1 MPLQKLELRPG
12 VNRESTTYSNEGGFF
27 SCDKIRFRS
36 GYAEKIGG
44 WINQST
50 FSFNGACRSLFNWI
64 TFDNENLLGVGT
76 NSKMY
81 VENAGIYHDITPLAQ
96 TVTLPNNPFATTN
109 GSYLV
114 TVTTTLPHNISVG
127 TYVTFSGVSGGGI
140 VNGVTLNGNFEVLT
154 VPTST
159 TFTILG
165 AVVATSTGTGGGA
178 AVSAAIEINAGNAT
192 FSLGLGW
199 GGGPWGFGGWGVGSA
214 ISAQIRLWSQDNDNE
229 NLLFNPRSG
238 PIYYWD
244 KDTAFWSRAI
254 TLNAYAN
261 TQVKAATQV
270 NFASGDTEIT
280 VIDPNGIDT
289 GSVVSGTGIPAGTYV
304 TTAYIAG
311 SYTVPISAATTAP
324 SSGTYTFSYAGR
336 HVPNNTYQVATS
348 SVGNFTIAFGSN
360 PYSPVNFTE
369 AFDPLLIRWSDADN
383 PFEWVPATTNQSG
396 ETRLSYGSYIVAALD
411 TRQEILIWTDA
422 AIFSM
427 QYLGPP
433 YVYGVNLLL
442 ENISIASP
450 NSAITINNV
459 TYWMGVD
466 KFYQYSGRVETLPCS
481 LRQFVFTNIN
491 TDQLAQIVCGSN
503 EGYNEVWWFYPT
515 ADSLVNNRYVV
526 YNHLERIWYYGDLE
540 RSFWLDSPLRQ
551 YPMAAFSYQKSY
563 LSDAINSSVTIL
575 PMVNAA
581 SYPNEGVVTID
592 SEKILYTGK
601 TSNSLTGC
609 TRGYDGTMAASHIQY
624 STVTYNVPNQVMNHE
639 NGNDDRSTAEILPIA
654 AYIETSDFDIGDGHN
669 FGYVWRILPDLTF
682 NGSNSNTPSA
692 TITVKARQNSGTAY
706 TQGDNP
712 TVQETQSI
720 PIELYTG
727 QVYTRIRGRQMAFR
741 LASTDIGV
749 AWQMGMMR
757 LDIRPDGR
765 R

>member
-50 FSFNGACRSLFNWI
+50 FSFNGTCRSLFNWI

-165 AVVATSTGTGGGA
+165 AVVASSTGTGGGA

-261 TQVKAATQV
+261 TQVKAVTQV

-289 GSVVSGTGIPAGTYV
+289 GSVVS
-304 TTAYIAG
+304 
-311 SYTVPISAATTAP
+311 
-324 SSGTYTFSYAGR
+324 
-336 HVPNNTYQVATS
+336 
-348 SVGNFTIAFGSN
+348 
-360 PYSPVNFTE
+360 
-369 AFDPLLIRWSDADN
+369 
-383 PFEWVPATTNQSG
+383 
-396 ETRLSYGSYIVAALD
+396 
-411 TRQEILIWTDA
+411 
-422 AIFSM
+422 
-427 QYLGPP
+427 
-433 YVYGVNLLL
+433 
-442 ENISIASP
+442 
-450 NSAITINNV
+450 
-459 TYWMGVD
+459 
-466 KFYQYSGRVETLPCS
+466 
-481 LRQFVFTNIN
+481 
-491 TDQLAQIVCGSN
+491 
-503 EGYNEVWWFYPT
+503 
-515 ADSLVNNRYVV
+515 
-526 YNHLERIWYYGDLE
+526 
-540 RSFWLDSPLRQ
+540 
-551 YPMAAFSYQKSY
+551 
-563 LSDAINSSVTIL
+563 
-575 PMVNAA
+575 
-581 SYPNEGVVTID
+581 
-592 SEKILYTGK
+592 
-601 TSNSLTGC
+601 
-609 TRGYDGTMAASHIQY
+609 
-624 STVTYNVPNQVMNHE
+624 
-639 NGNDDRSTAEILPIA
+639 
-654 AYIETSDFDIGDGHN
+654 
-669 FGYVWRILPDLTF
+669 
-682 NGSNSNTPSA
+682 
-692 TITVKARQNSGTAY
+692 
-706 TQGDNP
+706 
-712 TVQETQSI
+712 
-720 PIELYTG
+720 
-727 QVYTRIRGRQMAFR
+727 
-741 LASTDIGV
+741 
-749 AWQMGMMR
+749 
-757 LDIRPDGR
+757 
-765 R
+765 